1 MSNIAD
7 ISEVSDIPKKSD
19 RTRQAILNA
28 AAKLF
33 KERGYTATTL
43 RDVADEAGMKAGSI
57 YYHFDSKDAIMD
69 EVLDTGIRAV
79 YGAVKEA
86 IEACEDDANYRE
98 KINASVHAH
107 LKMLLS
113 QGDFISANLRLY
125 SQLPEE
131 IRARHQKVRHEYAD
145 LWDQLLTE
153 AKNSGYLRKDTEIT
167 PLRQFILG
175 ALNWTI
181 EWYDDEKYSLDTFT
195 DRCVHFI
202 AHGIYEK

>member
-7 ISEVSDIPKKSD
+7 ASDVSDMPKKSD

-79 YGAVKEA
+79 YGAVREA
-86 IEACEDDANYRE
+86 IEACEDETNYRK
-98 KINASVHAH
+98 KINASVYAH

-131 IRARHQKVRHEYAD
+131 IRSRHQKVRHEYAD
-145 LWDQLLTE
+145 LWDQLLTD
-153 AKNSGYLRKDTEIT
+153 AKNAGYLRSDVEIT

-181 EWYDDEKYSLDTFT
+181 EWYDDEKYSLDTFA
-195 DRCVHFI
+195 DGCVHFI